1 LRLYEVVFVLRPE
14 LDEEAVAVLMEK
26 FKNLIESRGGEI
38 TRLDKWGKRRLAY
51 EINKVREGIYMLL
64 HYKGEPAI
72 AHELDRVIKITDGVL
87 RFIIVREDE

>member
-1 LRLYEVVFVLRPE
+1 VFVLRPE

>member
-1 LRLYEVVFVLRPE
+1 MRLYEVVFVLRPE